1 MKTLIKI
8 ILTFF
13 CFNLYAIETK
23 ITNVSGETDYSKS
36 SSSSLT
42 TKLYIEYH
50 VKLYEPSHKKW
61 GLFLSGKVN
70 PSYDHFGKE
79 IRTDVFTVLGVD
91 F

>member
-1 MKTLIKI
+1 MKKI
-8 ILTFF
+8 ILL
-13 CFNLYAIETK
+13 CLVFNFELFGFELTK
-23 ITNVSGETDYSKS
+23 ISGETNYSKS

-70 PSYDHFGKE
+70 PCYDHFGKE